1 MKKEGVL
8 RMEAMSSIPWG
19 LILPILIIQF
29 ILLIVAIIDLIRT
42 PETNGPKWM
51 WALIIVFINILGP
64 IAYFIFGRRQ
74 L

>member
-1 MKKEGVL
+1 
-8 RMEAMSSIPWG
+8 MEAMSSIPWG
-19 LILPILIIQF
+19 LILPIVIIQF

>member
-1 MKKEGVL
+1 MVEGVR
-8 RMEAMSSIPWG
+8 RMEALESIPWG
-19 LILPILIIQF
+19 LILPLLIIQF
-29 ILLIVAIIDLIRT
+29 ILLIVAIIDLIRV

-51 WALIIVFINILGP
+51 WAVIIVIVNIVGP

>member
-1 MKKEGVL
+1 
-8 RMEAMSSIPWG
+8 MEALSSISWG
-19 LILPILIIQF
+19 LILPLLVIQF

-51 WALIIVFINILGP
+51 WALIIVFVNIVGP
-64 IAYFIFGRRQ
+64 ITYFIFGRRQ

>member
-1 MKKEGVL
+1 MVEGVR
-8 RMEAMSSIPWG
+8 RMEALESIPWG
-19 LILPILIIQF
+19 LILPVLIIQF
-29 ILLIVAIIDLIRT
+29 ILLIVAIIDLIRV

-51 WALIIVFINILGP
+51 WAVIIVIVNIVGP